1 MYNLGLNVDDDD
13 DDDDDE
19 EDRKDNMIQDNIID
33 SIFDNP
39 IR

>member
-1 MYNLGLNVDDDD
+1 LYNLGLNVDDDD
-13 DDDDDE
+13 DEE
-19 EDRKDNMIQDNIID
+19 EDKKDNMIQDNIID

>member
-1 MYNLGLNVDDDD
+1 LYNLGLNVDDDD
-13 DDDDDE
+13 VDDE

>member
-1 MYNLGLNVDDDD
+1 LYNLGLNVDD

>member
-1 MYNLGLNVDDDD
+1 LYNLGLNVDDDD

>member
-1 MYNLGLNVDDDD
+1 LYNLGLNVDDD